1 MNIRNSVCRF
11 LLVLSVLSLAVA
23 GNVFAWPGQV
33 VSVTDGDTIKV
44 LDPGGRQV
52 KIRLYGIDTPEKKQ
66 AFGQAATKHTANM
79 IAGKVV
85 EIEVVDKDRYGRIV
99 GIVLIGGKNV
109 NQELVRDGY
118 AWVYKQYCKKQ
129 ECREWQA
136 LEQAAKASRLGLWL
150 DPAPMAPWDWRR
162 GQRQGVSLSHDPAL

>member
-1 MNIRNSVCRF
+1 MMMRIPTHRF
-11 LLVLSVLSLAVA
+11 LFVLLLLVFAVA
-23 GNVFAWPGQV
+23 DNATAWTGQV

-44 LDPGGRQV
+44 LDPAGRQV
-52 KIRLYGIDTPEKKQ
+52 KVRLYGIDTPEKKQ

-85 EIEVVDKDRYGRIV
+85 EIEEVGKDRYGRIV

-118 AWVYKQYCKKQ
+118 AWVYKQYCKKP
-129 ECREWQA
+129 ECQEWQA
-136 LEQAAKASRLGLWL
+136 LEQVAKASRLGLWH
-150 DPAPMAPWDWRR
+150 DPAPMPPWDWRR
-162 GQRQGVSLSHDPAL
+162 GQ